1 MTSAAVRRTPA
12 EKHEERRRA
21 LAESAL
27 TTLGELGYARASLR
41 EIAANSAF
49 SHGVVHYYFTD
60 KLDLIVTCVR
70 QYKATCVH
78 RYDGVVDEATTPD
91 GLARAFAS
99 ALVRSVVDEAP
110 MHRLWYDLRAQAM
123 FTDELREAVLAIDAT
138 LEEMVWRV
146 VERYAD
152 LAGAAPVVGPAAA
165 YGLLDGLFQQALLG
179 HLTARPG
186 ALAPLEGEVVRLLP
200 TLVAPVGHHRHAPL
214 APP

>member
-1 MTSAAVRRTPA
+1 VTTTPVRRTAA

-27 TTLGELGYARASLR
+27 ATLGELGYARASLR
-41 EIAANSAF
+41 EIAAHSEF
-49 SHGVVHYYFTD
+49 SHGVVHYYFDD

-78 RYDGVVDEATTPD
+78 RYDGVVDEAATAD
-91 GLARAFAS
+91 DLARDFAA

-123 FTDELREAVLAIDAT
+123 FTDELREAVLVIDAT

-146 VERYAD
+146 VRRYAD
-152 LAGAAPVVGPAAA
+152 LAGAAPAVTAAAA
-165 YGLLDGLFQQALLG
+165 YGLLDGVFQQALLG
-179 HLTARPG
+179 HLTGRPD
-186 ALAPLEGEVVRLLP
+186 ALASLETEVVRLLP
-200 TLVAPVGHHRHAPL
+200 TLVTAPTAG
-214 APP
+214 